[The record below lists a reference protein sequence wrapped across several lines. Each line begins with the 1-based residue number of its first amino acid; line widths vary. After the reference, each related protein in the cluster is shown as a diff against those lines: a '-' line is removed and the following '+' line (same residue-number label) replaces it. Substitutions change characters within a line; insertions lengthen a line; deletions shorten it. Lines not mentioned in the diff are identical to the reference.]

1 MVTKFFKR
9 LTDSNPKHIKA
20 IQPIVDEINA
30 LEPEFQAMTNE
41 QLAAL
46 TPEFKQRLADGETL
60 EDILPEAFAAVR
72 ETSRRV
78 LKMRHFDVQLIGG
91 MVLHQGKVAEM
102 KTGEGKTLVATAPVY
117 LNALAGA
124 GVHVVTVNDYL
135 ARRDAQ
141 WMGAVYHALGMT
153 IGCLQNQLALVYD
166 ANLPDGA
173 GLRPAHRREAYA
185 ADITYG
191 TNNEFGFDYLRDNMA
206 LRKDS
211 LVQRE
216 LAFAIVDEVDY
227 IFIDEARTPLIISGP
242 SSKPSTEYYRF
253 ADIARRLKLDEDYT
267 KDDKTKSVSIS
278 EDGVSKVESWTG
290 VTNIYDPANYSLV
303 HYLENALK
311 AEAHY
316 HKDKEYVAQEGQ
328 VIIVDE
334 FTGRLMPGRRFS
346 DGLHQAIEA
355 KEKLE
360 VQQETVTLA
369 TITLQNYFRL
379 YPKLAGMTGTAA
391 TEEEE
396 LWKIYGVQVVVIP
409 TNQPIRR
416 DDEPDLVYLG
426 LESKFKA
433 VAEEVKEAYAER
445 RPVLIGTAS
454 IEASERLSGFL
465 KARNVPHE
473 VLNAKFHE
481 KEAQIVAQA
490 GRLGA
495 VTVATNMAGRG
506 TDIILGGNPVGRDPA
521 EWRKEHDDVIALGG
535 LYVVGTERHESRRID
550 NQLRGR
556 AGRQGDPGSTIFFV
570 SLEDEV
576 IRMFG
581 GDRVRNLMNWAGADP
596 DEAIDNN
603 MVRKAFEN
611 AQVKVEARNYEIRK
625 HLVEYDDVI
634 NTQRDV
640 IYKERQKI
648 IEGVDLAS
656 NIQDMTE
663 REIEALCDEHLAD
676 DRGDNWNVQGLLEG
690 YQGLIGA
697 LPDWATPDKMPVM
710 GREEIVDGLVDFADL
725 RYEEREKEFSSPV
738 MREVERLVSLQTVDT
753 HWVEHLTTMDTM
765 RQGIGLEAIG
775 QRDPLV
781 AYRTQ
786 AHSMWQE
793 LQEIIQTSIVR
804 NMYHVTV
811 RREPAQRPT
820 PPPSMEAA
828 PPPAA
833 PTAPANARPAGTP
846 SIPTKSPM
854 ASQQRDARTGEVM
867 GRAGAPVANRGG
879 VPVAGAATAKAR
891 KKVGRNEP
899 CPCGSG
905 KKYKHCHYPEFG

>member
-1 MVTKFFKR
+1 M
-9 LTDSNPKHIKA
+9 
-20 IQPIVDEINA
+20 
-30 LEPEFQAMTNE
+30 
-41 QLAAL
+41 
-46 TPEFKQRLADGETL
+46 
-60 EDILPEAFAAVR
+60 
-72 ETSRRV
+72 
-78 LKMRHFDVQLIGG
+78 
-91 MVLHQGKVAEM
+91 
-102 KTGEGKTLVATAPVY
+102 
-117 LNALAGA
+117 
-124 GVHVVTVNDYL
+124 
-135 ARRDAQ
+135 
-141 WMGAVYHALGMT
+141 
-153 IGCLQNQLALVYD
+153 
-166 ANLPDGA
+166 
-173 GLRPAHRREAYA
+173 RPAHRREAYA

-211 LVQRE
+211 LVQRD
-216 LAFAIVDEVDY
+216 LSFAIVDEVDY

-242 SSKPSTEYYRF
+242 SSKPSSEYYRF
-253 ADIARRLKLDEDYT
+253 ADFARRLKYEDDYT
-267 KDDKTKSVSIS
+267 KDDKTKSVSIT
-278 EDGVSKVESWTG
+278 EEGVAKIESWTG
-290 VTNIYDPANYSLV
+290 VTNIYDPANYTLV

-316 HKDKEYVAQEGQ
+316 HLDKEYVVQDGQ

-334 FTGRLMPGRRFS
+334 FTGRLMPGRRFG

-396 LWKIYGVQVVVIP
+396 LWKIYGLQVVVIP
-409 TNQPIRR
+409 TNKPILRE
-416 DDEPDLVYLG
+416 DDPDIVYLN
-426 LESKFKA
+426 LDAKFKA
-433 VAEEVKEAYAER
+433 VAEEVEDAHKKG

-454 IEASERLSGFL
+454 IEASERLSGYL
-465 KARNVPHE
+465 KARDIPHQ

-490 GRLGA
+490 GHLRA

-506 TDIILGGNPVGRDPA
+506 TDIILGGSPAGRGPD
-521 EWRKEHDDVIALGG
+521 EWQKEHDAVIALGG
-535 LYVVGTERHESRRID
+535 LYVIGTERHESRRID

-556 AGRQGDPGSTIFFV
+556 AGRQGDPGTTIFFV
-570 SLEDEV
+570 SLEDDV

-581 GDRVRNLMNWAGADP
+581 GDRVRSLMNWAGADA

-625 HLVEYDDVI
+625 HLVDYDDVI

-640 IYKERQKI
+640 IYKERRKI
-648 IEGVDLAS
+648 IDGVDLAA

-663 REIEALCDEHLAD
+663 REIEALCDEHMPD
-676 DRGDNWNVQGLLEG
+676 DREESWDLEALLDA
-690 YQGLIGA
+690 YRGLIGA
-697 LPDWATPDKMPVM
+697 LPDWGTPDRMELM
-710 GREEIVDGLVDFADL
+710 SREDIEDGLVDFADL
-725 RYEEREKEFSSPV
+725 RYEERQKDFSEPV
-738 MREVERLVSLQTVDT
+738 TREVERLVSLQTMDT

-781 AYRTQ
+781 AYRKQ
-786 AHSMWQE
+786 AHGMWEE
-793 LQEIIQTSIVR
+793 LQEIIQSSIVR

-820 PPPSMEAA
+820 PPP
-828 PPPAA
+828 
-833 PTAPANARPAGTP
+833 TAPGAPGAATTAPRPASGAP
-846 SIPTKSPM
+846 LMPPLPVKSPM

-867 GRAGAPVANRGG
+867 SRAGMPIANRGG
-879 VPVAGAATAKAR
+879 VPVGATPGAPKAR
-891 KKVGRNEP
+891 KKVGRNEQ